1 MVEKEKLSES
11 MPDQKQI
18 LYNNKPNHTHAHM
31 HTGKLT
37 LCILKL
43 NREEKSL
50 WKHQIVMRNRLSKL
64 RRDGKEQKERHSDVM
79 MTKERGL

>member
-1 MVEKEKLSES
+1 MVGKEKLSER

-18 LYNNKPNHTHAHM
+18 LYDNKPNHTHTHM
-31 HTGKLT
+31 HTGKST

-64 RRDGKEQKERHSDVM
+64 RRVGKEEKERQSDVM